1 MSNGRTLLQ
10 LARRML
16 TSAITIVVTVI
27 VLLSL
32 LLYLLQERIIYYPT
46 RELVTTPAA
55 INLDYE
61 EVTIASSRGNRVHGW
76 YLPHPAPRGHL
87 LFFHGNG
94 GNISHRLDS
103 LAIFH
108 RLGLAT
114 LIIDYQGY
122 GQSTGKPSER
132 ATYDDALAAR
142 DFLLHEKKTDADA
155 LVYFGRS
162 LGAAVAAWLAEQ
174 HPPRALILEST
185 FTSVADMGKRL
196 YPFLPVG
203 LLTRHDYA
211 TGERIG
217 NIHVPVLILHS
228 PEDEI
233 VPYDFGRQLYDLAN
247 EPKTFAELKGGHND
261 GFLVSG
267 GYYLHALDRF
277 LTDNL
282 GNGRDLP

>member
-1 MSNGRTLLQ
+1 MI
-10 LARRML
+10 
-16 TSAITIVVTVI
+16 TSAITIIVTVI
-27 VLLSL
+27 VGLSL
-32 LLYLLQERIIYYPT
+32 LLYVLQERIIYFPS
-46 RELVTTPAA
+46 RDLVTTPAA
-55 INLDYE
+55 INLEYDD
-61 EVTIASSRGNRVHGW
+61 VTITSSNGNRVHGW

-103 LAIFH
+103 LDIFH
-108 RLGLAT
+108 RLGLAI

-142 DFLLHEKKTDADA
+142 NYLLKEKKADADNM
-155 LVYFGRS
+155 VYFGRS

-196 YPFLPVG
+196 YPFLPVS

-217 NIHVPVLILHS
+217 NIHVPVLIVHS
-228 PEDEI
+228 PDDEI
-233 VPYDFGRQLYDLAN
+233 VPYDFGRRLYELAN

-261 GFLVSG
+261 GFLISG
-267 GYYLHALDRF
+267 GHYLRALDRF

-282 GNGRDLP
+282 GNGRGLP